1 MVDKQMN
8 IKLADFG
15 FATNENINKLD
26 SFLGSPAY
34 MAPEILEGN
43 IYNGLKTDV
52 FALGVVLF
60 GLLCGVAPF
69 MSATKNDPYYSMLM
83 SKSDKEF
90 TKYWSMVN
98 QNGLEISYELK
109 DLIRSMLHY
118 NP

>member
-1 MVDKQMN
+1 MN

-15 FATNENINKLD
+15 FATNEHIHKLD

-34 MAPEILEGN
+34 MAPEILDGN

-60 GLLCGVAPF
+60 GLLYGVAPF
-69 MSATKNDPYYSMLM
+69 MSAAKTDPYYNMLT
-83 SKSDKEF
+83 SKSEKEF
-90 TKYWSMVN
+90 LKYWTMVN